1 MYVFWESIFGGN
13 EMAILSMFVIMLFLL
28 ICFAAIIALL
38 CAVLGIGS
46 VGITTLISG
55 IVLTLTGK
63 NSRHSTMLNTIGII
77 LLIFGI
83 ITLLVFSSLIYYFI
97 V

>member
-1 MYVFWESIFGGN
+1 MYVFWESMFGGN
-13 EMAILSMFVIMLFLL
+13 KMAILSMFVIMLFLL

-38 CAVLGIGS
+38 CVVLGIGS

>member
-1 MYVFWESIFGGN
+1 
-13 EMAILSMFVIMLFLL
+13 
-28 ICFAAIIALL
+28 
-38 CAVLGIGS
+38 
-46 VGITTLISG
+46 
-55 IVLTLTGK
+55 
-63 NSRHSTMLNTIGII
+63 MLNTIGII

>member
-1 MYVFWESIFGGN
+1 MYVFWESMFGGN

-38 CAVLGIGS
+38 CVVLGIGS

-55 IVLTLTGK
+55 IVLTLTEK